1 MIETPDALFTR
12 MQRGIFGQ
20 GFTEV
25 TFPLSERDLQEAER
39 RYLQFLTLDAAEK
52 EKFEVWIPG
61 LHKADPSQGTRFG
74 YKDEDRKRGQGD
86 NKEYFHFGRFLRENL
101 ASVIAA
107 SPQEARDFIEAADEV
122 LNGVDTS
129 MRPVYQAFETRIP
142 GFEGLFRDTPYTF
155 LRFLAYKRPFNEADG
170 LAIPHFDRGALTEAI
185 Y

>member
-20 GFTEV
+20 GFT
-25 TFPLSERDLQEAER
+25 
-39 RYLQFLTLDAAEK
+39 
-52 EKFEVWIPG
+52 
-61 LHKADPSQGTRFG
+61 
-74 YKDEDRKRGQGD
+74 DEDRKRGQGD

-155 LRFLAYKRPFNEADG
+155 LRFLAYKRTFNEADG
-170 LAIPHFDRGALTEAI
+170 LAIPHFDRGALTE
-185 Y
+185 